1 MRIHDITR
9 PLSPETA
16 PWPGDQPFAL
26 HWSLRMQ
33 DGETVNLTWYEMSP
47 HVGTHTDAPLH
58 VKDGAPSV
66 EAADLSA
73 YLGPARV
80 IEAALREDGL
90 IGPECLERIDIP
102 SAPRLL
108 FRTGT
113 DPDPNRWP
121 DTFGAFAPET
131 CRLAAERGAVLLG
144 IDTPSVD
151 PADSTTLEAHHAL
164 LAGGLHWLENLDLSR
179 VDPGIYELSAL
190 PLRIVGACASPVRAV
205 LVER

>member
-1 MRIHDITR
+1 MRIFDISR
-9 PLSPETA
+9 PLSAATA

-26 HWSLRMQ
+26 HWSLQ
-33 DGETVNLTWYEMSP
+33 IADGESVNLTWFESSP

-66 EAADLSA
+66 ESADLSA
-73 YLGPARV
+73 YLGPAQV
-80 IEAALREDGL
+80 LEAIVGEDGL
-90 IGPECLERIDIP
+90 VGPECLDGVDIR

-113 DPDPNRWP
+113 DPDPTRWP
-121 DTFGAFAPET
+121 GSFAAFAPET
-131 CRLAAERGAVLLG
+131 CRVAAERGAVLLG

-151 PADSTTLEAHHAL
+151 PADSTTLAAHHAL
-164 LAGGLHWLENLDLSR
+164 LDGGLHWLENLDLSA
-179 VDPGIYELSAL
+179 VAPGVYELSAL

-205 LVER
+205 LFER